1 MFPRVSTFTIF
12 AGYSCHITY
21 EEKVLCL
28 RRTRIKST
36 KKQNSNARI
45 SKHIK
50 LHANLIQAP
59 QLQFLALYFNY
70 HRQAISTIEF
80 QMCLKVLNH
89 CIIQKCFAKVL
100 KMCNIVDEQI
110 ENGKLLN
117 KTKIKPN
124 LNLFSSNLV

>member
-1 MFPRVSTFTIF
+1 MRKK
-12 AGYSCHITY
+12 SCVY
-21 EEKVLCL
+21 GEQESKAQ
-28 RRTRIKST
+28 KSKT
-36 KKQNSNARI
+36 LMQE
-45 SKHIK
+45 HIK

-100 KMCNIVDEQI
+100 KMCSIVDEQI